1 MVYISSATSYFMP
14 PLKVVICEDHVITTD
29 GLRVLISFQLD
40 FAVVGHARKWEE
52 LNVLIK
58 ENTPDILILDLNLG
72 KEDGFTIL
80 QCVKKDF
87 PDIRVLILTMY
98 NESQLIEK
106 ARQLK
111 ANGYILKNASSG
123 ELIEALRGVMQQEFY
138 EDPQAYLQR
147 KNAGVQ
153 RDSFV
158 VKMRLTN
165 REVEIVKLLAEGHN
179 SEKISEKLFLSL
191 HTVRTHIKNIMKKL
205 GLSSTA
211 DLVRFAFKNKLI
223 D

>member
-1 MVYISSATSYFMP
+1 MVYLSYPTSLIMS
-14 PLKVVICEDHVITTD
+14 PLKIVICEDHAITTD
-29 GLRVLISFQLD
+29 GLRVLISFQPD

-52 LNVLIK
+52 LNALLK
-58 ENTPDILILDLNLG
+58 ENAPDILILDLNLG

-98 NESQLIEK
+98 NDGQLIDK

-111 ANGYILKNASSG
+111 ANGYVLKNASSG
-123 ELIEALRGVMQQEFY
+123 ELIEALRGVMKPEFY
-138 EDPQAYLQR
+138 EDPKAYLLR
-147 KNAGVQ
+147 KSEGIQ
-153 RDSFV
+153 RDSFIE
-158 VKMRLTN
+158 KMRLTN
-165 REVEIVKLLAEGHN
+165 REVEIVKLLAEGNN

-191 HTVRTHIKNIMKKL
+191 HAVRTHIKNIMKKL
-205 GLSSTA
+205 GLNSTA

-223 D
+223 E